1 MKIHQLSLFLE
12 NRPGQLRVPCK
23 ILADAGINILTC
35 RWPTRSS
42 SASCA

>member
-23 ILADAGINILTC
+23 ILGDAGST
-35 RWPTRSS
+35 S
-42 SASCA
+42 